1 MPIPEKL
8 IEELKANTPKR
19 GHSVQARAED
29 NTLFDTP
36 GAGYSQFIFPIA
48 ATADNFPAWS
58 YYPTIR
64 DARLRIF
71 YKTEPKLKGAVYS
84 MTAFGKSLDLQI
96 DGLPRAKKYS
106 QLVVQDCENGMG
118 QRSLVGKSLL
128 DFYTQDNGMFWELV
142 GAGRADR
149 PLRGQLLPPYVMHLD
164 SARCWRTFDEEF
176 PVVYQNPIN
185 GTFHKLHY
193 TRVIYSANMEQPDE
207 LARGI
212 GFCPVSR
219 VLEEAQ
225 YARDLLTFRRE
236 KVSGSFNRAI
246 GYGVGINAQVFKDSL
261 QAANG
266 ASTDEGFTVYKGIPF
281 ILRAQGAMELKLLD
295 LAGVP
300 DGFNLETETALYM
313 YIVALAFGVDAREFW
328 PATASG
334 ATKAD
339 ASIQDQKTQGKGK
352 GDVIETL
359 ENMWRQVFPDTVEA
373 QYDYTDDE
381 QDLQKANIWKIHSET
396 FLAGKTS
403 GTLDAEEARA
413 HLVKEGVYDAALLK
427 ATTPEQANAEPVD
440 DSTPVEDEATETTSS
455 GGKPDIAG
463 QEKKPAVEDEVEA
476 KEFLVLDVKKK
487 ELSSTRSNFETA
499 FYNILTGSRDG
510 DYTRAQAQ
518 RLLYRLIQRY
528 GTRGY
533 VDGMN
538 DGGVEIDESELERE
552 DTRTI
557 NRLLSGQGAY
567 VSDFMATVFDGDVS
581 DLVAEGKPEQWFNG
595 SIMPFYYA
603 GLQASGDD
611 PMMEFVGEMGKETCD
626 DCPRLFGQRHRLSRW
641 IEKGFN
647 PPNGINLQ
655 CSPGLHC
662 RHTLIRVRGR
672 ERGGW

>member
-1 MPIPEKL
+1 ML
-8 IEELKANTPKR
+8 NATKARRKNGT
-19 GHSVQARAED
+19 SIQARAED
-29 NTLFDTP
+29 NPLFNTP
-36 GAGYSQFIFPIA
+36 SFSQFIFPIA
-48 ATADNFPAWS
+48 QNADTMPAWS
-58 YYPTIR
+58 YYPTVR
-64 DARLRIF
+64 DAYLRNF
-71 YKTEPKLKGAVYS
+71 YKHEPKLKGAVYS

-96 DGLPRAKKYS
+96 DGLPRSKKYS
-106 QLVVQDCENGMG
+106 QTLVQDCENGQG
-118 QRSLVGKSLL
+118 QRALVGKSLV
-128 DFYTQDNGMFWELV
+128 DFYTQDNGMFWELI

-149 PLRGQLLPPYVMHLD
+149 PLRGALLPPYVMHLD

-176 PVVYQNPIN
+176 PVVYQNPID
-185 GTFHKLHY
+185 GTYHKMHY
-193 TRVIYSANMEQPDE
+193 TRVVYRANMEQPDE

-225 YARDLLTFRRE
+225 YARDLLTYRRE
-236 KVSGSFNRAI
+236 KVSGTFNRAI
-246 GYGVGINAQVFKDSL
+246 GYGSGINAQVFKDSVN
-261 QAANG
+261 AA
-266 ASTDEGFTVYKGIPF
+266 AAADTDAGFVMYRGIPF
-281 ILRAQGAMELKLLD
+281 ILSVSKEMTLNLLD
-295 LAGVP
+295 LASVP
-300 DGFNLETETALYM
+300 DGFNLETETSLYM
-313 YIVALAFGVDAREFW
+313 SILALAFGVDAREFW

-339 ASIQDQKTQGKGK
+339 ATIQDMKTQGKGK

-359 ENMWRQVFPDTVEA
+359 ESMWRQVFPDTVEA
-373 QYDYTDDE
+373 EYDYTDDE
-381 QDLQKANIWKIHSET
+381 QDLQKAKIWAVHSET
-396 FLAGKTS
+396 FNTGKTN
-403 GTLDAEEARA
+403 GLLDAEEARA

-455 GGKPDIAG
+455 GGAPDIAG
-463 QEKKPAVEDEVEA
+463 QEKKPAVENEVEA
-476 KEFLVLDVKKK
+476 KEFLILDVKKK
-487 ELSSTRSNFETA
+487 ELSSTRSNFENSFT
-499 FYNILTGSRDG
+499 NVLDG
-510 DYTRAQAQ
+510 ARNSDYTRAQAQ

-533 VDGMN
+533 IDGMN

-552 DTRTI
+552 DTRAI
-557 NRLLSGQGAY
+557 NRLLSEQGAY

-603 GLQASGDD
+603 GLQASGND

>member
-1 MPIPEKL
+1 MPIPDL

-48 ATADNFPAWS
+48 STADNFPAWS

-64 DARLRIF
+64 DARLRAF

-96 DGLPRAKKYS
+96 EGLPRSKKYS
-106 QLVVQDCENGMG
+106 QLIVQDCENGMG

-266 ASTDEGFTVYKGIPF
+266 ASADEGFTVYKGIPF
-281 ILRAQGAMELKLLD
+281 ILRAQGAMDLKLLD

-339 ASIQDQKTQGKGK
+339 ATIQDMKTQGKGK

-381 QDLQKANIWKIHSET
+381 QDLRKAQIWKLHSET
-396 FLAGKTS
+396 FLAGKTA

-413 HLVKEGVYDAALLK
+413 HMVKEGVYDAALLK

-440 DSTPVEDEATETTSS
+440 DSTPIEDEATETTSS
-455 GGKPDIAG
+455 GGAPDIVG

-476 KEFLVLDVKKK
+476 KGLK
-487 ELSSTRSNFETA
+487 ELSATREDFFSAIGNIFDGA
-499 FYNILTGSRDG
+499 IARDYN
-510 DYTRAQAQ
+510 RAQFERQ
-518 RLLYRLIQRY
+518 LYRLIRRY
-528 GTRGY
+528 GERAY
-533 VDGMN
+533 RDGLA
-538 DGGVEIDESELERE
+538 DGGVEMDTGDALDRE
-552 DTRTI
+552 DMAALNKLI
-557 NRLLSGQGAY
+557 GEQSGYIGNVGDVLYNA
-567 VSDFMATVFDGDVS
+567 DVS
-581 DLVAEGKPEQWFNG
+581 DDATVNKPEMWWNKSVIPFYQAGLLSANG
-595 SIMPFYYA
+595 NGMYEWVVGKAEHCSTCLTMNGQVHRMREYSERGIMP
-603 GLQASGDD
+603 QASSLECG
-611 PMMEFVGEMGKETCD
+611 GYRCK
-626 DCPRLFGQRHRLSRW
+626 
-641 IEKGFN
+641 
-647 PPNGINLQ
+647 
-655 CSPGLHC
+655 CSLKQ
-662 RHTLIRVRGR
+662 TRGR
-672 ERGGW
+672 AKGRWV

>member
-1 MPIPEKL
+1 MLNVKT
-8 IEELKANTPKR
+8 KATRNGR
-19 GHSVQARAED
+19 SVQARTED
-29 NTLFDTP
+29 SQLFSTP
-36 GAGYSQFIFPIA
+36 ATYGNFIFNMGQY
-48 ATADNFPAWS
+48 ADTVPAWS
-58 YYPTIR
+58 YYPTMR
-64 DARLRIF
+64 DYYLRTF
-71 YKTEPKLKGAVYS
+71 YKTEPKLAGAVYS

-96 DGLPRAKKYS
+96 DGFPRAKKYS
-106 QLVVQDCENGMG
+106 QTLVQDCENGLG
-118 QRSLVGKSLL
+118 QRALVGKSLT
-128 DFYTQDNGMFWELV
+128 DFFTQDNGMFWELV

-149 PLRGQLLPPYVMHLD
+149 PLRGALLPPYVMHMD
-164 SARCWRTFDEEF
+164 SALCWRTFDEEF
-176 PVVYQNPIN
+176 PVVYRNPID
-185 GTFHKLHY
+185 GTYHKMHY
-193 TRVIYSANMEQPDE
+193 TRVLYRANQEQPDE

-219 VLEEAQ
+219 VLRETQ
-225 YARDLLTFRRE
+225 YARDILIYRHE
-236 KVSGSFNRAI
+236 KVSGRFTRAI
-246 GYGVGINAQVFKDSL
+246 GYGVGLNAKTLVDTL
-261 QAANG
+261 QAA
-266 ASTDEGFTVYKGIPF
+266 DESADSQGFAIYKGIPF
-281 ILRAQGAMELKLLD
+281 VTRTQGAMELALLD
-295 LAGVP
+295 LASLP
-300 DGFNLETETALYM
+300 DGFNLETETSLYM
-313 YIVALAFGVDAREFW
+313 SILALAFGVDAREFW

-339 ASIQDQKTQGKGK
+339 ATIQDMKTQGKGK

-359 ENMWRQVFPDTVEA
+359 ESMWRQVFPDTVEA
-373 QYDYTDDE
+373 EYDYTDDE
-381 QDLQKANIWKIHSET
+381 QDLQKAQIWKLHTEN
-396 FLAGKTS
+396 FNALKAG
-403 GTLDAEEARA
+403 GNIDAEEARA
-413 HLVKEGVYDAALLK
+413 HLVKEGVLDAALLK
-427 ATTPEQANAEPVD
+427 ATTPEQANAEPID
-440 DSTPVEDEATETTSS
+440 DATPVEDEATEQTSS

-476 KEFLVLDVKKK
+476 KEFLILDVKKK
-487 ELSSTRSNFETA
+487 ELSSTRSNFEGA

-533 VDGMN
+533 IDGMI

-557 NRLLSGQGAY
+557 NRLLSDQGTY

-611 PMMEFVGEMGKETCD
+611 PMMEFIGEMGKETCD

-662 RHTLIRVRGR
+662 RHTLQRVRGR
-672 ERGGW
+672 ERGSW